1 MSLVCSVIFIHH
13 AFNANI
19 LDKDYAFSDGEI
31 LMVDNAVR
39 THFEPYER
47 HFKEIG
53 FNENTIKKYLQCTN
67 IQTVTMPVPAKFL
80 RASNVPTGLLNE
92 MIAYLNSE
100 ERNHHNFS
108 ELLLFSCLS
117 IFAACKGFITLL
129 TNGVLSVSG
138 KVRNIVNMKLAHPW
152 KLKDICDCL
161 YISESLLKKKL
172 KQEQTTF
179 SQILLDAR
187 MQHAKN
193 LIRVEGSVNKI
204 AEQCGYASTSYF
216 MKSALKKS
224 VVSTSISLIL
234 ASGMAAFAA
243 HAADDVKLKAT
254 KTNVAFSDFTPTE
267 YSTKGKPN
275 IIVLTMDDLGY
286 GQLPFDK
293 GSFDPKTMENREV
306 VDTYKIGIDKAIEAA
321 QKSTPT
327 LLSLM
332 DEGVRFTN
340 GYVAH
345 GVSGPSR
352 AAIMTGRAPAR
363 FGVYSNT
370 DAQDGIPL
378 TETFLPE
385 LFQNHGYYTAAVGKW
400 HLSKISNVPVPED
413 KQTRDYHDNFTTFSA
428 EEWQPQNR
436 GFDYFMG
443 FHAAGTAY
451 YNSPSL
457 FKNRERVPAK
467 GYISDQLTDEAIGVV
482 DRAKTLDQP
491 FMLYLAY
498 NAPHLP
504 NDNPAPDQYQK
515 QFNTGSQ
522 TADNYYASVY
532 SVDQGVKRILEQL
545 KKNGQYDNTIILFTS
560 DNGAVIDGP
569 LPLNGAQKGYKSQTY
584 PGGTHTPM
592 FMWWKGKLQPGNYD
606 KLISAMDFYPT
617 ALDAAD
623 ISIPKDLKLDGV
635 SLLPWLQD
643 KKQGEPH
650 KNLTWIT
657 SYSHWFDEENIP
669 FWDNYHKFVR
679 HQSDDYPHNP
689 NTEDLSQF
697 SYTVRNNDYS
707 LVYTVEN
714 NQLGLYKLTDL
725 QQKDNLAAAN
735 PQVVKEMQGVVRE
748 FIDSSQPPLSEV
760 NQEKFNNIKKAL
772 SEAK

>member
-1 MSLVCSVIFIHH
+1 
-13 AFNANI
+13 
-19 LDKDYAFSDGEI
+19 
-31 LMVDNAVR
+31 
-39 THFEPYER
+39 
-47 HFKEIG
+47 
-53 FNENTIKKYLQCTN
+53 
-67 IQTVTMPVPAKFL
+67 
-80 RASNVPTGLLNE
+80 
-92 MIAYLNSE
+92 
-100 ERNHHNFS
+100 
-108 ELLLFSCLS
+108 
-117 IFAACKGFITLL
+117 
-129 TNGVLSVSG
+129 
-138 KVRNIVNMKLAHPW
+138 
-152 KLKDICDCL
+152 
-161 YISESLLKKKL
+161 
-172 KQEQTTF
+172 
-179 SQILLDAR
+179 
-187 MQHAKN
+187 
-193 LIRVEGSVNKI
+193 
-204 AEQCGYASTSYF
+204 
-216 MKSALKKS
+216 
-224 VVSTSISLIL
+224 
-234 ASGMAAFAA
+234 
-243 HAADDVKLKAT
+243 
-254 KTNVAFSDFTPTE
+254 
-267 YSTKGKPN
+267 
-275 IIVLTMDDLGY
+275 
-286 GQLPFDK
+286 
-293 GSFDPKTMENREV
+293 
-306 VDTYKIGIDKAIEAA
+306 
-321 QKSTPT
+321 
-327 LLSLM
+327 
-332 DEGVRFTN
+332 
-340 GYVAH
+340 
-345 GVSGPSR
+345 
-352 AAIMTGRAPAR
+352 
-363 FGVYSNT
+363 
-370 DAQDGIPL
+370 
-378 TETFLPE
+378 
-385 LFQNHGYYTAAVGKW
+385 
-400 HLSKISNVPVPED
+400 
-413 KQTRDYHDNFTTFSA
+413 TTFSA